1 LKYGEEAM
9 SNNKRGNSMRFL
21 LEIYVTFLKLGTFG
35 FGGGFALVNLMEKEI
50 VEEKKWMEK
59 EKLIDVFGISQCLP
73 GAIALNSSGFV
84 GYSIAKVPGAM
95 AAILG
100 NITSPVIIVLTM
112 SILFQKFSSYAV
124 VQHAFNGIRP
134 AIIGLIVFAAYNVG
148 KTSLKDG
155 ICVAI
160 SLAAFIG
167 VLFLKL
173 HPILLIIM
181 GAVAGVGITNIKE
194 LLRYKAASKISE
206 EGIK

>member
-1 LKYGEEAM
+1 VEEDMSKDKRENNLK
-9 SNNKRGNSMRFL
+9 FL
-21 LEIYVTFLKLGTFG
+21 LEIYITFLKLGTFG

-84 GYSIAKVPGAM
+84 GYSIAKIPGAV
-95 AAILG
+95 AAMIG
-100 NITSPVIIVLTM
+100 NITSPIIIVLTM
-112 SILFQKFSSYAV
+112 TILFQKFSSYAV

-134 AIIGLIVFAAYNVG
+134 AIIGLITFAAYTVG

-155 ICVAI
+155 ICVLI
-160 SLAAFIG
+160 SLFAFIG
-167 VLFLKL
+167 VLFFKL

-181 GAVAGVGITNIKE
+181 GAVAGVGITYLKE
-194 LLRYKAASKISE
+194 LLFDKAASKRSA
-206 EGIK
+206 EGMK

>member
-1 LKYGEEAM
+1 M
-9 SNNKRGNSMRFL
+9 SEDKRGNNLKFL
-21 LEIYVTFLKLGTFG
+21 LEIYITFLKLGTFG

-84 GYSIAKVPGAM
+84 GYSIAKIPGAM
-95 AAILG
+95 AAMLG
-100 NITSPVIIVLTM
+100 NITSPIIIVLTM

-124 VQHAFNGIRP
+124 VQQAFNGIRP
-134 AIIGLIVFAAYNVG
+134 AIIGLIAFAAYNVG
-148 KTSLKDG
+148 KASLKDG

-160 SLAAFIG
+160 SLSAFIG
-167 VLFLKL
+167 VLFLEL

-181 GAVAGVGITNIKE
+181 GAVAGVGITYLKE
-194 LLRYKAASKISE
+194 LLCDKVASKSSA